1 MTKTQTDQ
9 HRTLDYKLMQKANP
23 LLFTPERYDQY
34 PLNPTE
40 LIQYLTAAP
49 MSSPTISI
57 PRPVTEINEF
67 DYLLYMGN
75 NENTGGISTD
85 SSGSNSGGNLYDN
98 SSSLGQSVPSTASAT
113 RLRFNDIDIERKLAC
128 EFAIY
133 LARMEAQRVEMEG
146 HSVAAR
152 NNISFEDLD
161 RVQRGS
167 PEWYTMLLKLLESIN
182 TTNVNLKSIVGENGN
197 GSSLGSGMMI
207 DSSGSS
213 ANAGAGTPGGSVG
226 NGSSLN
232 SLGSTDGKKDQKR
245 RGIQEQLQDVIS
257 YVLSNS
263 IRYGVDVRPN
273 VNDGPAK
280 NDPIVFLK
288 DIIDSILKQA
298 VDRKSKTGNN
308 GDQDRKGQQS
318 SGTSNTGTT
327 NTNTGS
333 NTLAEES
340 TRSSSV
346 GDQEAGINDSETN
359 EDERE
364 KSKDK
369 QIHELN
375 IALTDLQLAHNFL
388 TRQFEND
395 RLEYSRDIEK
405 LTRTNRELQEKLLN
419 YHSDLAKAENKLQK
433 AELKLDSL
441 TSLSQSLRPETLSKH
456 DTETPSSGLESPFRD
471 VTFPEL
477 VSPLDVAT
485 SRGTFS
491 ADGSNSTPETP
502 VGNTSFELG
511 SSIPSNSLSIM
522 QKEFKKLLT
531 ETQRRYETE
540 INKERN
546 LRLQLEKQL
555 EERK

>member
-1 MTKTQTDQ
+1 
-9 HRTLDYKLMQKANP
+9 
-23 LLFTPERYDQY
+23 
-34 PLNPTE
+34 
-40 LIQYLTAAP
+40 
-49 MSSPTISI
+49 
-57 PRPVTEINEF
+57 
-67 DYLLYMGN
+67 MGDN
-75 NENTGGISTD
+75 GNTGGIGTD
-85 SSGSNSGGNLYDN
+85 GTGPHDN
-98 SSSLGQSVPSTASAT
+98 SLSTEQSIFPTASTT
-113 RLRFNDIDIERKLAC
+113 RARFDDIDIERKLAC

-133 LARMEAQRVEMEG
+133 LARMEAQKVEMGG
-146 HSVAAR
+146 HSVATR

-167 PEWYTMLLKLLESIN
+167 PEWYAMLLKLLESIN
-182 TTNVNLKSIVGENGN
+182 ATNVNLKSIIGENGD
-197 GSSLGSGMMI
+197 GSSLGSGVI
-207 DSSGSS
+207 GSGSASSGTGT
-213 ANAGAGTPGGSVG
+213 GAGGGGSG
-226 NGSSLN
+226 SNGSSLN
-232 SLGSTDGKKDQKR
+232 GAGSTDVKKDQKR
-245 RGIQEQLQDVIS
+245 RGIRDQLQDVIS

-298 VDRKSKTGNN
+298 VDKRSKAGNN
-308 GDQDRKGQQS
+308 NDHDGSGQQS
-318 SGTSNTGTT
+318 SETP
-327 NTNTGS
+327 NTGS
-333 NTLAEES
+333 ANTNSNGTKSGTLNEKPAH
-340 TRSSSV
+340 SSSL
-346 GDQEAGINDSETN
+346 GDQEAGSKDSKAN
-359 EDERE
+359 EDEKE

-375 IALTDLQLAHNFL
+375 IALSDLQLAHNFL

-419 YHSDLAKAENKLQK
+419 YHSDLVKAENKLQK

-441 TSLSQSLRPETLSKH
+441 TSLSQSLKPETLLKH
-456 DTETPSSGLESPFRD
+456 DTGTPSSGLESPFRD
-471 VTFPEL
+471 VTFPDM

-485 SRGTFS
+485 TRGTS
-491 ADGSNSTPETP
+491 SVDGSNSTPGTP
-502 VGNTSFELG
+502 VGNTNLELG

-522 QKEFKKLLT
+522 QNEFKKLLT

-540 INKERN
+540 INRERN
-546 LRLQLEKQL
+546 LRLQLEKEL